1 MGGAPRRPFLQVY
14 ILKSTLYSDFYAVN
28 VLLGH
33 LLLARAASGGRVSQ
47 VLEMCAGDLQRWAAA
62 VKNAA
67 ARGELDG
74 ARIPVSAST
83 LVLLAHACGGAAATA
98 RLWRMTESAAQ
109 PLCVA
114 SSGSPLSPPSL
125 LDPCCAHVALQ
136 TSKICPVL
144 LPSSD
149 SASTTLSSCGQQT
162 LCLYAG
168 LRPKDSAKGLCH
180 LGQISDYVLE
190 VVLPHDSSSSVDAS
204 SVSLGSCSRRDH
216 EMSPAS
222 VLEMF
227 MTFIALWLPL
237 LLQSAPP
244 AITPTATPLK
254 VMVSTPSRALD
265 THEHEL
271 QAVLDT
277 VLELQSETQALRT
290 ELAEARQRCRSLEKA
305 NQWLV
310 ASRCEC
316 VATRI
321 SRWGWHEH
329 HEDVRNGNDVV
340 EASVASQLMRSLTAR
355 EKALVSLTP
364 SLPPFLSLS
373 LALSLSLSLSRA
385 RALSYCICIHVY
397 TCICMH
403 TIYRR
408 RTMSRCGC
416 W

>member
-1 MGGAPRRPFLQVY
+1 
-14 ILKSTLYSDFYAVN
+14 
-28 VLLGH
+28 
-33 LLLARAASGGRVSQ
+33 VSQ

-125 LDPCCAHVALQ
+125 LDPCCAHMALQ

-144 LPSSD
+144 LPSTD

-168 LRPKDSAKGLCH
+168 LQPKDSATGLSH

-190 VVLPHDSSSSVDAS
+190 VVLPHDSSSSSVDAS

-216 EMSPAS
+216 EMPPAS

-227 MTFIALWLPL
+227 MTLIALWLPF

-254 VMVSTPSRALD
+254 VALPTPSRALD

-271 QAVLDT
+271 QVVLDT
-277 VLELQSETQALRT
+277 VLELQSETLALRT
-290 ELAEARQRCRSLEKA
+290 ELAEARQRCKSLEKA

-310 ASRCEC
+310 AARCEC

-321 SRWGWHEH
+321 SRWAWHER
-329 HEDVRNGNDVV
+329 HENARNGNDVI
-340 EASVASQLMRSLTAR
+340 EASVASQLMRALTAR
-355 EKALVSLTP
+355 ELALVSLSP
-364 SLPPFLSLS
+364 SLPAF
-373 LALSLSLSLSRA
+373 LSLSLSLS
-385 RALSYCICIHVY
+385 LSLYIYIYSLMTDTHTHTHVCVCVCVCVCACVCVCVCMYVFIHF
-397 TCICMH
+397 T
-403 TIYRR
+403 
-408 RTMSRCGC
+408 GGGQ
-416 W
+416 